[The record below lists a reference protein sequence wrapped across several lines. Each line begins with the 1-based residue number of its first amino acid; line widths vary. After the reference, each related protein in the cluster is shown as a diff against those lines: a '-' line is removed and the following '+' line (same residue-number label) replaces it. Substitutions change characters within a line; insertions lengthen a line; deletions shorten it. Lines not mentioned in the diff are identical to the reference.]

1 MTEYLQVHGLASYPA
16 SLPNRD
22 RDGEPKQIMMG
33 NVLRGRISSQ
43 CLKRNWRI
51 SDLFTEEFG
60 ALGEKNLGLRTK
72 ELGGLVYDRFLKGGL
87 AAEKAEQWTLVLGAV
102 FGVMKPEKK
111 DTMDHLKNETLFFL
125 SPEEHRALDAYV
137 DKIVAEKL
145 EAPVVKGKEAMEKEA
160 AKIRSKILKRDS
172 TAVDLAMFGRMFAQ
186 DKSFS
191 VDAAV
196 QVAHAFTV
204 HGMDVEEDFF
214 TAVDDVK
221 ERGDTDEDRGGGH
234 LGNSSLEAGVFY
246 LYASINVSALKAHLK
261 DDALTAKACQVFV
274 KAMATVFPK
283 AKGNSCAQQSRA
295 YFMRVERGTQAPRNL
310 SLAFL
315 DPVGG
320 RSNVGP
326 TAVQR
331 LLETVTSIDTIY
343 GQCWDKSAQFN
354 VFSTNGS
361 QGSMKDLLELA
372 GGTPS

>member
-1 MTEYLQVHGLASYPA
+1 M
-16 SLPNRD
+16 
-22 RDGEPKQIMMG
+22 
-33 NVLRGRISSQ
+33 
-43 CLKRNWRI
+43 
-51 SDLFTEEFG
+51 
-60 ALGEKNLGLRTK
+60 
-72 ELGGLVYDRFLKGGL
+72 
-87 AAEKAEQWTLVLGAV
+87 
-102 FGVMKPEKK
+102 
-111 DTMDHLKNETLFFL
+111 
-125 SPEEHRALDAYV
+125 
-137 DKIVAEKL
+137 
-145 EAPVVKGKEAMEKEA
+145 
-160 AKIRSKILKRDS
+160 
-172 TAVDLAMFGRMFAQ
+172 
-186 DKSFS
+186 
-191 VDAAV
+191 
-196 QVAHAFTV
+196 
-204 HGMDVEEDFF
+204 
-214 TAVDDVK
+214 
-221 ERGDTDEDRGGGH
+221 
-234 LGNSSLEAGVFY
+234 GNSSLEAGVFY